1 MIDRRQHHEPREQT
15 ETDVADETILLR
27 VHDGYVVESGDFV
40 GHNGDYDGEEGES
53 SGHTLEHFQ
62 TFGNS
67 IDLDD
72 PSFVDHSSSYVV
84 GDVVADGP
92 TLKHMAILG
101 KASDCN

>member
-1 MIDRRQHHEPREQT
+1 M
-15 ETDVADETILLR
+15 
-27 VHDGYVVESGDFV
+27 ESEDFV
-40 GHNGDYDGEEGES
+40 GRSGDYDGEEGES
-53 SGHTLEHFQ
+53 SGHTLEHCQ

-67 IDLDD
+67 IGLDD